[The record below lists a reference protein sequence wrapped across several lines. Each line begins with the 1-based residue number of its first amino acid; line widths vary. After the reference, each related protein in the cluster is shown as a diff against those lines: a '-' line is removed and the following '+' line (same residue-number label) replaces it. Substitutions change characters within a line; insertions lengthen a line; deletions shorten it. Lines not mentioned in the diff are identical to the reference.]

1 MEMEYIYEHNETLK
15 RVGEEKNEKI
25 ILQIQ
30 ELAKTCKLT
39 ETNLIKIFSEN
50 NIDEENYVIKYS
62 YDNTLSI
69 AWYDYKQNLII
80 YN

>member
-50 NIDEENYVIKYS
+50 NIKVEDYAIQYS
-62 YDNTLSI
+62 YENSLSI

>member
-1 MEMEYIYEHNETLK
+1 MEMEYIHEHNETLK

-50 NIDEENYVIKYS
+50 NIKVEDYAIQYS
-62 YDNTLSI
+62 YENSLSI
-69 AWYDYKQNLII
+69 AWYDSKQNLII